1 MPAPDLEKLKAFV
14 SVQDLEELDLACD
27 GKVSA
32 MDAYKARPGKDTKAD
47 YDAARDLHK
56 ETLERLWLQYFP
68 EEAPAP
74 EGERFR
80 NRKQAFDWL
89 KSQGYKVSQGK
100 FYGDCEAG
108 SPAVHKDGSVSRFHV
123 MQYGQQLD
131 LERKSSDPDSQKADE
146 ADLRKRI
153 AEAEIAERKNEREK
167 RQMDSEWLNRSDALT
182 QMAAIM
188 GKTRAALRR
197 RFSSTYQEVVKKC
210 GGDHNRGNEVNEYQ
224 DSLIRQ
230 AFNEV
235 AGNGKIEGMLIKH
248 KANDAD
254 PAA

>member
-1 MPAPDLEKLKAFV
+1 MSAPDLEKLKAHV
-14 SVQDLEELDLACD
+14 SGQDLEELNLACD
-27 GKVSA
+27 GKASA
-32 MDAYKARPGKDTKAD
+32 MKAYKERPGKETKAD
-47 YDAARDLHK
+47 YDAARDLHQ
-56 ETLERLWLQYFP
+56 ETLERLWREHFP
-68 EEAPAP
+68 DDAPAP

-89 KSQGYKVSQGK
+89 KAQGYKVSQGK

-108 SPAVHKDGSVSRFHV
+108 SPTVHKDGSVSRYHV

-131 LERKSSDPDSQKADE
+131 VERKGSDQDSQKSDE

-153 AEAEIAERKNEREK
+153 AEAEIAERKNDREK
-167 RQMDSEWLNRSDALT
+167 RQMDSEWLHRSDALV

-197 RFSSTYQEVVKKC
+197 RFYTGYQELIKKC
-210 GGDHNRGNEVNEYQ
+210 GGDHARGNEVYEYL
-224 DSLIRQ
+224 DNMLRQ

-235 AGNGKIEGMLIKH
+235 AGNGKIEGTLIKH
-248 KANDAD
+248 KATDAD
-254 PAA
+254 TAV